1 MKSQSE
7 SNQEAS
13 NFNRNRLKEIAKI
26 LVNGII
32 RVEAKERSNNQ
43 LILLDNKPLRSLHS
57 VDSNLNQQAML

>member
-1 MKSQSE
+1 MKSQNE

-32 RVEAKERSNNQ
+32 RVEAKERSNNH

-57 VDSNLNQQAML
+57 IDSNLNQQAML